1 MSQANQVAVLLNRN
15 AKRVNDRVVRNVH
28 EWVPSHQ
35 VYSTGSE
42 EEATAAVRDIL
53 DRGYTSVFAGGGD
66 GTVMGLVNTLKKEA
80 GDRPW
85 PRIGVLRLG
94 TGNALAHMV
103 STGAPED
110 DLRAF
115 LTQQQSD
122 DLPISMMEDE
132 EGTLFPFAGVGLDAQ
147 VLNDYNSLKNS
158 IGKGFAAPIV
168 NTVGGYFAAA
178 FTKTIPR
185 RIGRFVQRK
194 GMQVRVRSTG
204 DQAFKIGENGVVQD
218 FYEEGAL
225 LYEGPFS
232 MLATGTTPYYGY
244 GMKILPFARRYPS
257 MFQLRVTNANVAKS
271 LAILPRIWDGTYQ
284 GNAVTDFAAES
295 VEIEFNEPLPYQVGG
310 DASGYRQS
318 LRLRVCPQPMNLI
331 RLI

>member
-28 EWVPSHQ
+28 QWVPSHQ
-35 VYSTGSE
+35 VYATGSE
-42 EEATAAVRDIL
+42 EEAVAAVRDIL

-66 GTVMGLVNTLKKEA
+66 GTVMSLVNTLNKEA
-80 GDRPW
+80 GQRPW

-122 DLPISMMEDE
+122 DLPISMMEDD

-147 VLNDYNSLKNS
+147 ILNDYNSFKNS
-158 IGKGFAAPIV
+158 VGKTFAAPVV
-168 NTVGGYFAAA
+168 NTVAGYFAAA

-194 GMQVRVRSTG
+194 DMNVRVRSTG

-232 MLATGTTPYYGY
+232 MLVSGTTPYYGY
-244 GMKILPFARRYPS
+244 GMKMLPFARRYPS
-257 MFQLRVTNANVAKS
+257 MFQLRVTNANVAKT

-284 GNAVTDFAAES
+284 GKAVTDFAAEA

-310 DASGYRQS
+310 DASGIRQK
-318 LRLRVCPQPMNLI
+318 LCFRVSPQPMNLI

>member
-1 MSQANQVAVLLNRN
+1 MTQANQVAVLLNRN
-15 AKRVNDRVVRNVH
+15 AKRVNDRVVQSVS

-35 VYSTGSE
+35 VYTTGSE
-42 EEATAAVRDIL
+42 EEAVVAVRDIL
-53 DRGYTSVFAGGGD
+53 EQGYISVFAGGGD

-103 STGAPED
+103 STGEPGD

-115 LTQQQSD
+115 LTQQQND
-122 DLPISMMEDE
+122 DLPISMMEDD

-147 VLNDYNSLKNS
+147 ILNDYNSFKNS
-158 IGKGFAAPIV
+158 VGKTVAAPVV
-168 NTVGGYFAAA
+168 NTVAGYFAAA
-178 FTKTIPR
+178 FTKTIPKR
-185 RIGRFVQRK
+185 VLRALKRK
-194 GMQVRVRSTG
+194 DMHVRVRTTG

-218 FYEEGAL
+218 FYEDGSVI
-225 LYEGPFS
+225 YEGSFS

-244 GMKILPFARRYPS
+244 GMKMLPFARRYPS
-257 MFQLRVTNANVAKS
+257 MFQLRITNASVAKS

-284 GNAVTDFAAES
+284 GEAVTDFAAES

-310 DASGYRQS
+310 DASGMRDKLS
-318 LRLRVCPQPMNLI
+318 FRVCPQPMNLI